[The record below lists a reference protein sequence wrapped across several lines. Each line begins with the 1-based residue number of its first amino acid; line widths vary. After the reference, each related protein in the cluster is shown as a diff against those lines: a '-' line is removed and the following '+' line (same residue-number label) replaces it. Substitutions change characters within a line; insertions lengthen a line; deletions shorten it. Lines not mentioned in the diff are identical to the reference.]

1 MLKPIQL
8 RNIYIT
14 RMVLNDI
21 TYKEI
26 SVMFNIT
33 DARVGNVAHKTI
45 ERLLKQ
51 KRKTIDGMSWQ
62 RINELSEEERKE
74 HWLGSQRVLDS
85 MRHYRTN
92 LKHTLLAKLI
102 DYEEEHYIDE
112 RDAITSMETVDA
124 AVTLIKKL
132 SK

>member
-33 DARVGNVAHKTI
+33 GARVGNVAHKTI

-62 RINELSEEERKE
+62 RINELSEEEREE

-85 MRHYRTN
+85 MRHYKMN